1 MGYPAPPDFADPL
14 RPDAEDRLLAE
25 VGPGEKVIWSGQPK
39 ASRFVLATIP
49 VVVMGLFATGFSI
62 FWVVIAF
69 LGTRQ
74 GGFSL
79 IFPLFGLPFVL
90 IGVGMI
96 GSPLWAASKSRR
108 IVYALTDRRLILIE
122 PTFLPGGTRVVSI
135 RGGEIGPIERLERAD
150 GSGNLTF
157 GRPIVFDQA
166 QGSAAVMAR
175 HLVDIPHVREV
186 ESLIRQT
193 LLKEGDAAR

>member
-14 RPDAEDRLLAE
+14 RPGAEDRLLAE
-25 VGPGEKVIWSGQPK
+25 VGPGEKVVWSGQPRT
-39 ASRFVLATIP
+39 SRFVLATIP
-49 VVVMGLFATGFSI
+49 ILIFGLFWTGFSI

-69 LGTRQ
+69 LGSRQ
-74 GGFSL
+74 GGVSL

-90 IGVGMI
+90 IGFGML
-96 GSPLWAASKSRR
+96 GSPLWAASKARR

-122 PTFLPGGTRVVSI
+122 PTFAPGGSRVVSL
-135 RGGEIGPIERLERAD
+135 RGNEIGPIERLERGD

-166 QGSAAVMAR
+166 QGSAAVVAR
-175 HLVDIPHVREV
+175 HMVGIPHVREV

>member
-25 VGPGEKVIWSGQPK
+25 VGPNEKVVWSGQPRI
-39 ASRFVLATIP
+39 SRFVLATIP
-49 VVVMGLFATGFSI
+49 IFIFGLIATSFSV
-62 FWVVIAF
+62 FWVVMAF

-90 IGVGMI
+90 IGVGML
-96 GSPLWAASKSRR
+96 SAPLWAASKARR

-122 PTFLPGGTRVVSI
+122 PTVLPGGSRVVSL
-135 RGGEIGPIERLERAD
+135 RGGEIGPIERHERAD
-150 GSGNLTF
+150 GSGSLVF

-166 QGSAAVMAR
+166 QGSAAVVAR
-175 HLVDIPHVREV
+175 HMVGIPHVREV

-193 LLKEGDAAR
+193 LLKEGGAAR